1 MKNILNTYELEF
13 PKNVGLKIDFNP
25 NIEQFRDNQIRENR
39 YLFAKDDLT
48 QIKVLSLRSN
58 GEYVVKDILKN
69 EAKKELEKYFQSH
82 LVQEWQIQKSK
93 EIEKLENKIKK
104 QELIIKNREILKE
117 KEIENPKEIESKS
130 FDFEKFYKLK
140 TEFKA
145 LEFDDYFEKNIG
157 KIETDIKNVKDN
169 SAKVDLKIDN
179 LSSSSLSH
187 TQKDKLFDELEKD
200 ILSLKTAVEK
210 LKEENQN
217 LKKELEL
224 LVEKNKIESQKSNLE
239 KENSN
244 LKDKLQDL
252 KNKTQ
257 NSKNEFESDSKNKIT
272 YSQNAE
278 KIKEYKT
285 ENQNERER

>member
-1 MKNILNTYELEF
+1 MKSIILDKF
-13 PKNVGLKIDFNP
+13 QV
-25 NIEQFRDNQIRENR
+25 
-39 YLFAKDDLT
+39 
-48 QIKVLSLRSN
+48 IKAWS
-58 GEYVVKDILKN
+58 LKN
-69 EAKKELEKYFQSH
+69 ETELKKISKKIEE
-82 LVQEWQIQKSK
+82 QEQ
-93 EIEKLENKIKK
+93 KIKYLK
-104 QELIIKNREILKE
+104 FNQYQTKDIKIEIKKDKNNLDFLESIYQLKSDLSANTRLANDDFSE
-117 KEIENPKEIESKS
+117 KIKEAE
-130 FDFEKFYKLK
+130 
-140 TEFKA
+140 
-145 LEFDDYFEKNIG
+145 
-157 KIETDIKNVKDN
+157 KIETDIGDVKDK
-169 SAKVDLKIDN
+169 SEKVDIKIDE
-179 LSSSSLSH
+179 LSSNSSLSKSE
-187 TQKDKLFDELEKD
+187 KDKLFDELEKD
-200 ILSLKTAVEK
+200 ILNLKSAVEK

-224 LVEKNKIESQKSNLE
+224 IIEKNKIQSQKSGLE